1 MNLLRPLLLT
11 VLVLA
16 LASCGGPSTTTT
28 TTSKNTNYEFK
39 KLCQTLGASDN
50 RISRD
55 QFIAASKDK
64 QVAAQLFDA
73 CDVNRT
79 GYITEKE
86 AEEHA
91 VPFESLKQQV
101 IMFHTPRP

>member
-1 MNLLRPLLLT
+1 MNLLRFVLLT
-11 VLVLA
+11 VLILA
-16 LASCGGPSTTTT
+16 LGCGGGPGTTT
-28 TTSKNTNYEFK
+28 TTSKNTSYEFK

-50 RISRD
+50 RISRE

-64 QVAAQLFDA
+64 QVAAQLFDS

-86 AEEHA
+86 AEEHS
-91 VPFESLKQQV
+91 VYFESLKGQV
-101 IMFHTPRP
+101 IQFHTPRP